1 MAIIPTIKQSQ
12 VSAGV
17 TKCRAQAITVKCG
30 EAIAANDILVS
41 AGWDPN
47 NNVMTVAKADANN
60 IEKCRGPFFV
70 ADYAADSGAITP
82 VALPWKILT
91 GLNTSGGAI
100 GDAVWLDFATAGGYI
115 LGALPLPVPADAA
128 GLQLDVKVGRII
140 RSHASTGAILLE
152 PGPAANAPMVGRS
165 KGGGDADATVTGFTA
180 ELDGAAVVVTSAGD
194 SDRSCIRAWIASGTL
209 TMKFSGNVDASDI
222 LTYMIQA

>member
-1 MAIIPTIKQSQ
+1 MQMAIIPTIKQSQ

-91 GLNTSGGAI
+91 GLDTSAGAV
-100 GDAVWLDFATAGGYI
+100 GDTVWLDAATAGGYT
-115 LGALPLPVPADAA
+115 LGAVPAAVAKGAA
-128 GLQLDVKVGRII
+128 FSLAVKIGRII
-140 RSHASTGAILLE
+140 RSNASTGAILLE
-152 PGPAANAPMVGRS
+152 PGPAANAPMVGRVTL
-165 KGGGDADATVTGFTA
+165 GGTSTTVTGFTA
-180 ELDGAAVVVTSAGD
+180 ELDGAPCVATPAGATGTHTTQ
-194 SDRSCIRAWIASGTL
+194 ITATIASGTL
-209 TMKFSGNVDASDI
+209 TLTHATSTDI
-222 LTYMIQA
+222 CSYMIQA